1 MPDDIRSNDVERWL
15 HVSMLAVK
23 IVSFALICAS
33 MLFLAV
39 AGANYAVLG
48 AIFFDAEHQ
57 ATVSVIGF
65 SLVLFALTLAS
76 GILGIWAAGRRDNM
90 SMLIFSGVSLVSV
103 IVMIAGV
110 STSYFS
116 DYDSAFSD
124 VIVTALCATF
134 AVFAVL
140 AVVAGVA
147 WTVLQRKAPTMYGEA
162 EGEAD
167 AEFEEEPVEEPELED
182 AAQLEGDLEGDEPAP
197 LEDADA
203 DLEAEAE
210 AEDEAGELEDEAD
223 KTEVVTVPATWAA
236 PSDKTEDLIQAALR
250 ARGEL
255 ASEAAKPA
263 ADDEDDDA
271 AGLTKVPLDFMA
283 FEDHAASAPAP
294 APASVPV
301 RPAPAPVATPAHE
314 PEPAEEPEPPRPAG
328 RRYAPGAVPVP
339 KVARTARHLTIPEG
353 VAPAPVPQ
361 AQQPTSAPRSLDE
374 TYAGEIEWVDF
385 GAQSRVVDDI
395 DDDDSVGGFLGKH
408 FGRKR

>member
-48 AIFFDAEHQ
+48 AIFFDAEYQ

-140 AVVAGVA
+140 AAVAGVA

-162 EGEAD
+162 EGEVD
-167 AEFEEEPVEEPELED
+167 AEFEEEPFEESEPED
-182 AAQLEGDLEGDEPAP
+182 PAQFEGDLEGDEPAP
-197 LEDADA
+197 LEDADL
-203 DLEAEAE
+203 DAEDEGEGE
-210 AEDEAGELEDEAD
+210 AEDLEDEAD
-223 KTEVVTVPATWAA
+223 KTEVVTIPASWSA

-255 ASEAAKPA
+255 APEAAEPT

-283 FEDHAASAPAP
+283 FEDHAA
-294 APASVPV
+294 PAS
-301 RPAPAPVATPAHE
+301 APAPVAAPE
-314 PEPAEEPEPPRPAG
+314 PEPVEEPEPPRPAG

-361 AQQPTSAPRSLDE
+361 AQQPASAPRSLDE

>member
-33 MLFLAV
+33 MLYLAV

-134 AVFAVL
+134 AVFAAL
-140 AVVAGVA
+140 AAVAGVA

-162 EGEAD
+162 EGGAD
-167 AEFEEEPVEEPELED
+167 AEFEEGLVEEPEPED
-182 AAQLEGDLEGDEPAP
+182 AAQFAGDLEGDEPAL
-197 LEDADA
+197 LEDA

-210 AEDEAGELEDEAD
+210 DEGEAETEDLEDEAD
-223 KTEVVTVPATWAA
+223 KTEVVTIPATWAA
-236 PSDKTEDLIQAALR
+236 PSGKTEDLIQAALR

-255 ASEAAKPA
+255 VPEAAEPA

-283 FEDHAASAPAP
+283 FEDHAAPASAP

-301 RPAPAPVATPAHE
+301 RPAPAPAVAPV
-314 PEPAEEPEPPRPAG
+314 PEPVEEPEPPRPAG
-328 RRYAPGAVPVP
+328 RRYASGAVPVP

-361 AQQPTSAPRSLDE
+361 AKQPASAPRSLDE

>member
-1 MPDDIRSNDVERWL
+1 MPDDIRSNDVEHWL

-33 MLFLAV
+33 MLYLAV

-162 EGEAD
+162 EGGAD
-167 AEFEEEPVEEPELED
+167 AKFEEEPVEEPELED
-182 AAQLEGDLEGDEPAP
+182 AAQLEGDLEGDEPAL
-197 LEDADA
+197 LEDADL
-203 DLEAEAE
+203 DAEDEGEGE
-210 AEDEAGELEDEAD
+210 AEDLEDEAD
-223 KTEVVTVPATWAA
+223 KTEVVTIPATWAA

-255 ASEAAKPA
+255 VPEAAEPA
-263 ADDEDDDA
+263 TDDEDDDA

-283 FEDHAASAPAP
+283 FEDHAA
-294 APASVPV
+294 PAS
-301 RPAPAPVATPAHE
+301 APAPVAAPV
-314 PEPAEEPEPPRPAG
+314 EEPEPPRPAG

-361 AQQPTSAPRSLDE
+361 AQQPASAPRSLDE

>member
-33 MLFLAV
+33 MLYLAV

-134 AVFAVL
+134 AVFAAL
-140 AVVAGVA
+140 AAVAGVA

-167 AEFEEEPVEEPELED
+167 AGLEEEPVEEPELED
-182 AAQLEGDLEGDEPAP
+182 ASQLEGDLEGDEPAP
-197 LEDADA
+197 LEDAD
-203 DLEAEAE
+203 LE
-210 AEDEAGELEDEAD
+210 AEDEGEDLEDEAD
-223 KTEVVTVPATWAA
+223 KTEVVTIPATWAA

-255 ASEAAKPA
+255 APAAAEPA

-283 FEDHAASAPAP
+283 FEDHAAPASAP

-301 RPAPAPVATPAHE
+301 RSAPAPVAAPE
-314 PEPAEEPEPPRPAG
+314 PESESVEEPEPPRPAG

-353 VAPAPVPQ
+353 VAPAPAPQ
-361 AQQPTSAPRSLDE
+361 TQQPASAPRSLDE
-374 TYAGEIEWVDF
+374 TYVGEIEWVDF

>member
-33 MLFLAV
+33 MLYLAV

-140 AVVAGVA
+140 AAVAGVA

-167 AEFEEEPVEEPELED
+167 AEFEEEPVEGPELED
-182 AAQLEGDLEGDEPAP
+182 AAQFAGDLEGDEPAL
-197 LEDADA
+197 LEDA

-210 AEDEAGELEDEAD
+210 DEGGAEDLEDEAD
-223 KTEVVTVPATWAA
+223 KTEVVTIPATWAA

-255 ASEAAKPA
+255 APAAAEPA

-283 FEDHAASAPAP
+283 FEDHAAPA
-294 APASVPV
+294 
-301 RPAPAPVATPAHE
+301 

-328 RRYAPGAVPVP
+328 RRYASGAVPVP

-361 AQQPTSAPRSLDE
+361 AQQPASAPRSLDE

>member
-48 AIFFDAEHQ
+48 AIFFDAEQ
-57 ATVSVIGF
+57 RATVSVIGF

-116 DYDSAFSD
+116 DFDSAFSD

-182 AAQLEGDLEGDEPAP
+182 AARFAGDLEGDEPAP
-197 LEDADA
+197 LEDAD
-203 DLEAEAE
+203 LEAE
-210 AEDEAGELEDEAD
+210 AEDEDLEYEAD
-223 KTEVVTVPATWAA
+223 KTEVVTIPATWAA

-255 ASEAAKPA
+255 APEAAEPA

-283 FEDHAASAPAP
+283 FEDHAAPAP

-301 RPAPAPVATPAHE
+301 RPAPASAAAPV
-314 PEPAEEPEPPRPAG
+314 PEPVEEPEPPRPAG
-328 RRYAPGAVPVP
+328 RRYASGAVPVP

-353 VAPAPVPQ
+353 VAPAPQ
-361 AQQPTSAPRSLDE
+361 AQQPASAPRSLDE

>member
-33 MLFLAV
+33 MLYLAV

-140 AVVAGVA
+140 AAVAGVA

-167 AEFEEEPVEEPELED
+167 AELEEEPAEELEPEG
-182 AAQLEGDLEGDEPAP
+182 AARFEGDEPVP
-197 LEDADA
+197 LEDA

-210 AEDEAGELEDEAD
+210 DEDEVEDLEDEAD
-223 KTEVVTVPATWAA
+223 KTEVVTIPATWSA

-250 ARGEL
+250 ARGER
-255 ASEAAKPA
+255 APEAAEPA

-283 FEDHAASAPAP
+283 FEDHAAPASAP

-301 RPAPAPVATPAHE
+301 RPAPAPVAAPE
-314 PEPAEEPEPPRPAG
+314 PESESVEEPEPPRPAG

-353 VAPAPVPQ
+353 VAPAPAPQ

>member
-33 MLFLAV
+33 MLYLAV

-116 DYDSAFSD
+116 DFDSAFSD
-124 VIVTALCATF
+124 VIVTALCAAF

-140 AVVAGVA
+140 AAVAGVA

-162 EGEAD
+162 EVEAD
-167 AEFEEEPVEEPELED
+167 AELEEGLVEESELED
-182 AAQLEGDLEGDEPAP
+182 AAQFEGDLEGDEPAP
-197 LEDADA
+197 LEDAD
-203 DLEAEAE
+203 LEAE
-210 AEDEAGELEDEAD
+210 AEDEGGAEDLEDEAD
-223 KTEVVTVPATWAA
+223 KTEVVTIPATWAA

-255 ASEAAKPA
+255 APEAAELA

-294 APASVPV
+294 VA
-301 RPAPAPVATPAHE
+301 APV
-314 PEPAEEPEPPRPAG
+314 PEPVEEPEPPRPAG

-361 AQQPTSAPRSLDE
+361 AQQPASAPRSLDE

>member
-1 MPDDIRSNDVERWL
+1 MPDDIRSNDMERWL

-23 IVSFALICAS
+23 IVSFALICAG
-33 MLFLAV
+33 MLYLAV

-48 AIFFDAEHQ
+48 AIFFDAEYQ

-140 AVVAGVA
+140 AAVAGVA
-147 WTVLQRKAPTMYGEA
+147 WTVLQRKVPTMYGEA
-162 EGEAD
+162 EGEPD
-167 AEFEEEPVEEPELED
+167 AEFEEEPVKEPELED
-182 AAQLEGDLEGDEPAP
+182 AAQFESDLEGAEPAL
-197 LEDADA
+197 LEDA

-210 AEDEAGELEDEAD
+210 DEDEAGELEGEAD
-223 KTEVVTVPATWAA
+223 KTEVVTIPATWAA

-255 ASEAAKPA
+255 APEAAEPA
-263 ADDEDDDA
+263 ADDGDDDA

-283 FEDHAASAPAP
+283 FEDHAAP

-301 RPAPAPVATPAHE
+301 RPAPAPVAAPA
-314 PEPAEEPEPPRPAG
+314 PESVEEPEPPRPAG

-361 AQQPTSAPRSLDE
+361 AQQPASAPSSLDE

>member
-140 AVVAGVA
+140 AAVAGVA

-167 AEFEEEPVEEPELED
+167 VELEEELVEESELED
-182 AAQLEGDLEGDEPAP
+182 AAQFEGDLEGDEPAP
-197 LEDADA
+197 LEDAD
-203 DLEAEAE
+203 LEAE
-210 AEDEAGELEDEAD
+210 AEDEGEGETEDLEDEAD
-223 KTEVVTVPATWAA
+223 KTEVVTIPASWSA

-255 ASEAAKPA
+255 APEAAEPA

-283 FEDHAASAPAP
+283 FEDHAA
-294 APASVPV
+294 PAS
-301 RPAPAPVATPAHE
+301 APAPVAAPE
-314 PEPAEEPEPPRPAG
+314 PEPVEEPEPPRPAG

-361 AQQPTSAPRSLDE
+361 AQQPASAPRSLDE

>member
-197 LEDADA
+197 LEDAD
-203 DLEAEAE
+203 LEAETEDEGEAE
-210 AEDEAGELEDEAD
+210 AEDLEDEAD
-223 KTEVVTVPATWAA
+223 KTEIVTIPVTWAA

-255 ASEAAKPA
+255 APAAAGPA

-283 FEDHAASAPAP
+283 FEDHAA
-294 APASVPV
+294 PASVPE
-301 RPAPAPVATPAHE
+301 PV
-314 PEPAEEPEPPRPAG
+314 EEPEPPRPAG

-361 AQQPTSAPRSLDE
+361 AQQPASIPRSLDE

>member
-33 MLFLAV
+33 MLYLAV

-162 EGEAD
+162 EGEPD

-182 AAQLEGDLEGDEPAP
+182 AAQFAGDLEGDEPAL
-197 LEDADA
+197 LEDA

-210 AEDEAGELEDEAD
+210 DEGKAETEDLEDEAD
-223 KTEVVTVPATWAA
+223 KTEVVTIPATWAA

-255 ASEAAKPA
+255 APAAAEPA

-283 FEDHAASAPAP
+283 FEDHAVPSPAP

-301 RPAPAPVATPAHE
+301 RPAPAPVVAPASE
-314 PEPAEEPEPPRPAG
+314 PVEDPEPPRPAG
-328 RRYAPGAVPVP
+328 RRYASGAVPVP

-361 AQQPTSAPRSLDE
+361 AQQPASAPRSLDE

>member
-33 MLFLAV
+33 MLYLAV

-48 AIFFDAEHQ
+48 AIFFDAEYQ

-162 EGEAD
+162 EGGAD
-167 AEFEEEPVEEPELED
+167 AEFEEEPVEEPEPED
-182 AAQLEGDLEGDEPAP
+182 AAQFAGDLEGDEPAL
-197 LEDADA
+197 LEDA

-210 AEDEAGELEDEAD
+210 DEGGAEAEDLEDEAD
-223 KTEVVTVPATWAA
+223 KTEVVTIPATWAA

-255 ASEAAKPA
+255 APEAAELA

-283 FEDHAASAPAP
+283 YEDHAA
-294 APASVPV
+294 PASEPV
-301 RPAPAPVATPAHE
+301 E
-314 PEPAEEPEPPRPAG
+314 DPEPLRPAG

-353 VAPAPVPQ
+353 VAPAPAPQ
-361 AQQPTSAPRSLDE
+361 AQQPASAPRSLDE

-395 DDDDSVGGFLGKH
+395 DDNDSVGGFLGKH

>member
-33 MLFLAV
+33 MLYLAV

-48 AIFFDAEHQ
+48 AIFFDAEYQ

-76 GILGIWAAGRRDNM
+76 GILGIWAAGGRDNM

-167 AEFEEEPVEEPELED
+167 AEFEEEPVEEPELEG
-182 AAQLEGDLEGDEPAP
+182 AAQLEGDLEGDEPAL
-197 LEDADA
+197 LEGA
-203 DLEAEAE
+203 DLEAEDEGEGE
-210 AEDEAGELEDEAD
+210 AEDLEDEAD
-223 KTEVVTVPATWAA
+223 KTEVVTIPAAWSA
-236 PSDKTEDLIQAALR
+236 PSDKTEDLVQAALR
-250 ARGEL
+250 ARGEW
-255 ASEAAKPA
+255 APESAEPA

-283 FEDHAASAPAP
+283 FEDHE

-301 RPAPAPVATPAHE
+301 RPAPAPVAAHE
-314 PEPAEEPEPPRPAG
+314 SVEEPEPPRPAG

>member
-90 SMLIFSGVSLVSV
+90 SMLIFSGVSLVFV

-147 WTVLQRKAPTMYGEA
+147 WTMLQRKAPTMYGEA

-167 AEFEEEPVEEPELED
+167 AELEEELVEESEPQD
-182 AAQLEGDLEGDEPAP
+182 AAQFEGDLEGDEPAP
-197 LEDADA
+197 FEDA

-210 AEDEAGELEDEAD
+210 DEDEAGELEGEAD
-223 KTEVVTVPATWAA
+223 KTEVVTIPATWAA

-255 ASEAAKPA
+255 APEAAEPA
-263 ADDEDDDA
+263 TDDEDDDA

-283 FEDHAASAPAP
+283 FEDHAAPASAP

-301 RPAPAPVATPAHE
+301 RPAPAPVAAPE
-314 PEPAEEPEPPRPAG
+314 PEPESVEEPEPPRPAG

-353 VAPAPVPQ
+353 VAPAPAPQ
-361 AQQPTSAPRSLDE
+361 AQQPASAPRSLDE

>member
-48 AIFFDAEHQ
+48 AIFFDAEQ
-57 ATVSVIGF
+57 RATVSVIGF

-167 AEFEEEPVEEPELED
+167 AEFEEEPVEEPESQD
-182 AAQLEGDLEGDEPAP
+182 AAQFEGDLEGDEPAL
-197 LEDADA
+197 LEDAGLD
-203 DLEAEAE
+203 AEAE

-223 KTEVVTVPATWAA
+223 KTEVVTIPATWAA

-283 FEDHAASAPAP
+283 FEDHAAPAPAP

-301 RPAPAPVATPAHE
+301 RPAPAPAAAPV
-314 PEPAEEPEPPRPAG
+314 PEPVEEPEPPRPAG
-328 RRYAPGAVPVP
+328 RRYASGAVPVP

-353 VAPAPVPQ
+353 VAPAPAPQ

>member
-33 MLFLAV
+33 MLYLAV

-48 AIFFDAEHQ
+48 AIFFDAEYQ

-167 AEFEEEPVEEPELED
+167 AEFEEEPVEGSELEV
-182 AAQLEGDLEGDEPAP
+182 AAQFESDLEGDEPAL
-197 LEDADA
+197 LEDA

-210 AEDEAGELEDEAD
+210 DEGEDETEDLEDEAD
-223 KTEVVTVPATWAA
+223 KTEVVTIPASWSA

-255 ASEAAKPA
+255 APEAAEPA

-283 FEDHAASAPAP
+283 FEEHAAPASAP

-301 RPAPAPVATPAHE
+301 RPASAPVAAPV
-314 PEPAEEPEPPRPAG
+314 PEPVEEPEPPRPAG
-328 RRYAPGAVPVP
+328 RRYASGAVPVP

-353 VAPAPVPQ
+353 VAPAPAPQ
-361 AQQPTSAPRSLDE
+361 AQQPASAPRSLDE

>member
-48 AIFFDAEHQ
+48 AIFFDAEYQ

-116 DYDSAFSD
+116 DVDSAFSD

-134 AVFAVL
+134 ALFAVL
-140 AVVAGVA
+140 AAVAGVA

-167 AEFEEEPVEEPELED
+167 AELEEEPVEEPVLED
-182 AAQLEGDLEGDEPAP
+182 GAQLEGDLEGDEPAP
-197 LEDADA
+197 LEDAD
-203 DLEAEAE
+203 LEAE
-210 AEDEAGELEDEAD
+210 AEDEDETEDLEDEAD
-223 KTEVVTVPATWAA
+223 KTEVVTIPATWAA

-255 ASEAAKPA
+255 APEAAEPA

-283 FEDHAASAPAP
+283 FEDHTAPASAP

-301 RPAPAPVATPAHE
+301 RPAPAPAAAPV
-314 PEPAEEPEPPRPAG
+314 PEPVEEPEPPRPPAG
-328 RRYAPGAVPVP
+328 AMRPVRCP
-339 KVARTARHLTIPEG
+339 CPRLRAR
-353 VAPAPVPQ
+353 PV
-361 AQQPTSAPRSLDE
+361 T
-374 TYAGEIEWVDF
+374 
-385 GAQSRVVDDI
+385 
-395 DDDDSVGGFLGKH
+395 
-408 FGRKR
+408 

>member
-33 MLFLAV
+33 MLYLAV

-48 AIFFDAEHQ
+48 AIFFDAEYQ

-162 EGEAD
+162 EGEPD

-182 AAQLEGDLEGDEPAP
+182 AVQLEGDLEGDEPAL
-197 LEDADA
+197 LEDA

-210 AEDEAGELEDEAD
+210 DEGEDETEDLEDEAD
-223 KTEVVTVPATWAA
+223 KTEVVTIPATWAA

-255 ASEAAKPA
+255 VPEAAEPA

-283 FEDHAASAPAP
+283 FEDHAAPAPAPAP

-301 RPAPAPVATPAHE
+301 RPAPAPAAAPA
-314 PEPAEEPEPPRPAG
+314 PEPVEEPEPPRPAG

-361 AQQPTSAPRSLDE
+361 AQQPASAPRSLDE

>member
-103 IVMIAGV
+103 IVMVAGV

-134 AVFAVL
+134 VVFAVL

-162 EGEAD
+162 EGGAD
-167 AEFEEEPVEEPELED
+167 AELEEELVEESEPED
-182 AAQLEGDLEGDEPAP
+182 AARFEGDEPVP
-197 LEDADA
+197 LEDA

-210 AEDEAGELEDEAD
+210 DEGEDEAEDLEDEAD
-223 KTEVVTVPATWAA
+223 KTEVVTIPATWAA

-255 ASEAAKPA
+255 APEAAKPA

-283 FEDHAASAPAP
+283 FEDHAAPASAP

-301 RPAPAPVATPAHE
+301 RPAPAPAAAPAHE
-314 PEPAEEPEPPRPAG
+314 PEPVEEPEPPRPAG
-328 RRYAPGAVPVP
+328 RRYASGAVPVP

-361 AQQPTSAPRSLDE
+361 TQQPTSAPRSLDE

-395 DDDDSVGGFLGKH
+395 DDDDRVGGFLGKH

>member
-48 AIFFDAEHQ
+48 AIFFDAEYQ

-116 DYDSAFSD
+116 DFDSAFSD

-140 AVVAGVA
+140 AAVAGVA

-162 EGEAD
+162 AGEAD
-167 AEFEEEPVEEPELED
+167 AELEEEPVEEPELED
-182 AAQLEGDLEGDEPAP
+182 ASQLEGDEPAP
-197 LEDADA
+197 LEDAD
-203 DLEAEAE
+203 LEAE
-210 AEDEAGELEDEAD
+210 AEDEDLEDEAD
-223 KTEVVTVPATWAA
+223 KTEVVTIPATWAA

-250 ARGEL
+250 ARGER
-255 ASEAAKPA
+255 APEAAEPA

-283 FEDHAASAPAP
+283 FEDHAAPAPAP

-301 RPAPAPVATPAHE
+301 RPAPAPVAAPA
-314 PEPAEEPEPPRPAG
+314 PESVEEPEPPRPAG

>member
-33 MLFLAV
+33 MLYLAV

-48 AIFFDAEHQ
+48 AIFFDAEYQ

-147 WTVLQRKAPTMYGEA
+147 WTVLQRKAPTIYGEA
-162 EGEAD
+162 EDGAD
-167 AEFEEEPVEEPELED
+167 AEFEEGLVEEPELED
-182 AAQLEGDLEGDEPAP
+182 AAQFAGDLEGDEPAL
-197 LEDADA
+197 LEDA

-210 AEDEAGELEDEAD
+210 DEGEDEAEDLEDEAD
-223 KTEVVTVPATWAA
+223 KTEVVTIPATWAA

-255 ASEAAKPA
+255 VPEATEPA

-283 FEDHAASAPAP
+283 FEDHAAPAP

-301 RPAPAPVATPAHE
+301 RPAPAPAAAPV

-361 AQQPTSAPRSLDE
+361 AQQPASAPRSLDE

>member
-33 MLFLAV
+33 MLYLAV

-197 LEDADA
+197 LEDAD
-203 DLEAEAE
+203 LEAETEDEGEAE
-210 AEDEAGELEDEAD
+210 AEDLEDEAD
-223 KTEVVTVPATWAA
+223 KTEIVTIPVTWAA

-255 ASEAAKPA
+255 APAAAGPA

-283 FEDHAASAPAP
+283 FEDHAA
-294 APASVPV
+294 PASVSEPV
-301 RPAPAPVATPAHE
+301 
-314 PEPAEEPEPPRPAG
+314 EEPEPPRPAG

-361 AQQPTSAPRSLDE
+361 AQQPASIPRSLDE

>member
-33 MLFLAV
+33 MLYLAV
-39 AGANYAVLG
+39 TGANCAVLG
-48 AIFFDAEHQ
+48 AIFFDAEYQ

-147 WTVLQRKAPTMYGEA
+147 WSVLQRKAPAMYGEA
-162 EGEAD
+162 GGEAD
-167 AEFEEEPVEEPELED
+167 AEFEEGLVEEPELED

-197 LEDADA
+197 LEDAD
-203 DLEAEAE
+203 LEAE
-210 AEDEAGELEDEAD
+210 AEDEDETEDLEDEAD
-223 KTEVVTVPATWAA
+223 KTEVVTIPATWAA

-255 ASEAAKPA
+255 APAAAEPA

-283 FEDHAASAPAP
+283 FEDHAAPAP

-301 RPAPAPVATPAHE
+301 RPAPAPVAAPA
-314 PEPAEEPEPPRPAG
+314 PEPVEDPEPPRPAG

-361 AQQPTSAPRSLDE
+361 AQQPASAPRSLDE

>member
-167 AEFEEEPVEEPELED
+167 AEFEEEPVEESELED

-197 LEDADA
+197 LEDAD
-203 DLEAEAE
+203 LEAETEDEGEAE
-210 AEDEAGELEDEAD
+210 AEDLEDEAD
-223 KTEVVTVPATWAA
+223 KTEIVTIPVTWAA

-255 ASEAAKPA
+255 APAAAGPA

-283 FEDHAASAPAP
+283 FEDHAA
-294 APASVPV
+294 PASVSEPV
-301 RPAPAPVATPAHE
+301 
-314 PEPAEEPEPPRPAG
+314 EEPEPPRPAG

-361 AQQPTSAPRSLDE
+361 AQQPASIPRSLDE

>member
-33 MLFLAV
+33 MLYLAV

-134 AVFAVL
+134 VVFAVL

-167 AEFEEEPVEEPELED
+167 AEFEEEPVEESEPED
-182 AAQLEGDLEGDEPAP
+182 ASQLEGDLEGDEPAP
-197 LEDADA
+197 LEDAD
-203 DLEAEAE
+203 LE
-210 AEDEAGELEDEAD
+210 AEDEGEDLEDEAD
-223 KTEVVTVPATWAA
+223 KTEVVTIPATWAT

-250 ARGEL
+250 ARGER
-255 ASEAAKPA
+255 APESAEPA

-283 FEDHAASAPAP
+283 FENHA
-294 APASVPV
+294 APASASAPV
-301 RPAPAPVATPAHE
+301 RPAPAPVAAPV
-314 PEPAEEPEPPRPAG
+314 PEPVEEPEPPRPAG

-361 AQQPTSAPRSLDE
+361 AQQPASAPRSLDE

>member
-33 MLFLAV
+33 MLYLAV

-48 AIFFDAEHQ
+48 AIFFDAEYQ
-57 ATVSVIGF
+57 ATVSVVGF
-65 SLVLFALTLAS
+65 SLVLFTLTLAS

-140 AVVAGVA
+140 AAVAGVA

-162 EGEAD
+162 EGEAY
-167 AEFEEEPVEEPELED
+167 AELEEEPVEEPEPED
-182 AAQLEGDLEGDEPAP
+182 PAQFEGDLEGDEPAP
-197 LEDADA
+197 LEDADL
-203 DLEAEAE
+203 DAECE
-210 AEDEAGELEDEAD
+210 GEDLEDEAD
-223 KTEVVTVPATWAA
+223 KTEVVTIPATWAA

-255 ASEAAKPA
+255 APEAAEPT

-283 FEDHAASAPAP
+283 FEDHEAPASAP

-301 RPAPAPVATPAHE
+301 RPAPAPVAAPAHE
-314 PEPAEEPEPPRPAG
+314 PEPVEEPEPPRPAG